1 MDLGTS
7 NRRLLGVRALSR
19 EQQRL
24 EIQESLDGER
34 TSLQRNKDGQFAT
47 PQELAKQIAAFAYG
61 KASQNG
67 SLRILEP
74 SCGSGSFLNALI
86 DLIPAA
92 RRSITAVELDPRFSD
107 VAKMLWGTETHVV
120 NADYMEWV
128 TGAGDSFDLLV
139 ANPPYVRHH
148 HMTTVDKDQR
158 SQIAT
163 SATGISVS
171 KLSGLYLY
179 FILASHQV
187 LKDNA
192 IASWLIPSEFMAVNY
207 GSALRTYLTN
217 SVRLLRVHLF
227 SSEDAQFSDA
237 LVSSCVITYKNE
249 APTEADTVAL
259 TSGTDYSN
267 PSRTVMVSAGELQSA
282 PKWAKFFR
290 EGHLDRSTESRLGD
304 LLETRR
310 GIATGSNHFFIRTR
324 AEFAALGVQERFL
337 TPILP
342 GPRLLR
348 SLSVDAD
355 SDGWP
360 LLDDQFA
367 VVDCNVPLEDLLT
380 EDEALHKLLSEASSE
395 VKGGYLAQKRRPW
408 YRQEQRPPAPIV
420 CTYMGRAREG
430 TSTFRFIRN
439 RSNAIFT
446 NAYLG
451 LYPRQMV
458 RDSLLDQSAALDLIW
473 EMLGATG
480 SQLLVDSGR
489 EYGGG
494 LAKLEPREL
503 ASVPAD
509 PIIRSLRDAGLLL
522 GKSTSGGPS
531 LPSAEQEIVL
541 K

>member
-1 MDLGTS
+1 MDLGAS
-7 NRRLLGVRALSR
+7 NRRLLGDGALSR

-24 EIQESLDGER
+24 EIQESLDAER

-47 PQELAKQIAAFAYG
+47 PQELAKQISAFAYG
-61 KASQNG
+61 KSSKKG
-67 SLRILEP
+67 SIRILEP
-74 SCGSGSFLNALI
+74 SCGSGSFLNALV

-107 VAKMLWGTETHVV
+107 VAEMLWGTEAQVV

-128 TGAGDSFDLLV
+128 TRAEDSFDLLV

-148 HMTTVDKDQR
+148 HMTTIEKDKR
-158 SQIAT
+158 SRIAT
-163 SATGISVS
+163 GATGISVS

-179 FILASHQV
+179 FILASQQV
-187 LKDNA
+187 LKDSA

-217 SVRLLRVHLF
+217 SVRLLRIHLF
-227 SSEDAQFSDA
+227 SSADAQFSDA

-249 APTEADTVAL
+249 APTEADTVAF

-267 PSRTVMVSAGELQSA
+267 PSKTVMISTGELQSA
-282 PKWAKFFR
+282 SKWAKFFR
-290 EGHLDRSTESRLGD
+290 EVHLSRGSESRLGD

-324 AEFAALGVQERFL
+324 GEFAALGVQERFL

-342 GPRLLR
+342 GPRSLQY
-348 SLSVDAD
+348 LSVDAD

-367 VVDCNVPLEDLLT
+367 LVDCNVPLEDLLT
-380 EDEALHKLLSEASSE
+380 EDEALYKLLSEASSE
-395 VKGGYLAQKRRPW
+395 VKSGYLAQKRRPW
-408 YRQEQRPPAPIV
+408 YRQEQRSPAPIV

-430 TSTFRFIRN
+430 KSTFRFIRN
-439 RSNAIFT
+439 RSNATFT

-451 LYPRQMV
+451 LYLRPMV
-458 RDSLLDQSAALDLIW
+458 RDSLSDESAALDLIW
-473 EMLGATG
+473 EMLGAIG

-509 PIIRSLRDAGLLL
+509 PIIRRLREDGLLV
-522 GKSTSGGPS
+522 GNNSYACGS

-541 K
+541 N